1 MKYVKLYA
9 TYARLSIMSK
19 LVYKANTI
27 IGILAF
33 LFMEATSLF
42 TLYILVSQ
50 VPSIDGYNIYQI
62 GMLFGITN
70 MAVGIDHLLTD
81 RLWMVAYFEVK
92 QGKLDHMFLRPL
104 PILFQVIAS
113 EVQLE
118 ALGEL
123 IVATAMIILCGS
135 QIEILGGVSA
145 ILLVIFGIICAAIII
160 SSFKILVASL
170 AFKFKRSGPLLQFI
184 YNFTGFTKYPL
195 KIYPGVIRA
204 ILTFVIPLGLC
215 LFYPFENLFAPIE
228 NPLSIAGGML
238 VFTIIFASIC
248 IFVWTRMVKQYES
261 TGT

>member
-1 MKYVKLYA
+1 MQKNPFLNKSDQYIVKPHISSNDAKENIAKDLLKVYIGYWGTFA
-9 TYARLSIMSK
+9 FW
-19 LVYKANTI
+19 LVV
-27 IGILAF
+27 
-33 LFMEATSLF
+33 SLKF
-42 TLYILVSQ
+42 IPMTFYL
-50 VPSIDGYNIYQI
+50 G
-62 GMLFGITN
+62 
-70 MAVGIDHLLTD
+70 
-81 RLWMVAYFEVK
+81 
-92 QGKLDHMFLRPL
+92 
-104 PILFQVIAS
+104 
-113 EVQLE
+113 
-118 ALGEL
+118 AL
-123 IVATAMIILCGS
+123 MW
-135 QIEILGGVSA
+135 ILGGVSA